1 MKTRVPLND
10 LPAQHR
16 ELKGEILARWETILD
31 TGAFVGGEAVE
42 TFERDFAEACGA
54 GHCVAVSSG
63 TDALRFILRA
73 LGLGEGDE
81 VITVA
86 NTFIATAAAITQAG
100 GRAVFVDV
108 EPGTMTLD
116 PARLKAAVTSRTRG
130 ILPVQIFGQTADMDA
145 INSFAEKR
153 GLWVVEDACQAHLAD
168 YRGRTAGALGT
179 AGAFSFYPAKN
190 LGACGEAGA
199 VTTSD
204 DGLAETIRM
213 FRHQGQSKKNV
224 HEVRGTNGRCDA
236 LQAAALSVKLA
247 RLPQWNRRRQEIAR
261 RYRRQ
266 LEGLDGVELPVEGEG
281 RTHVYHQFVIRLQ
294 RRDDVAQALHRAGVA
309 TAVHYP
315 VPLHRQPPFRHL
327 APPEGSLAVTERYA
341 GEILSLPVYAEMTDD
356 QVDLVCR
363 ELKRATAEVAA
374 G

>member
-1 MKTRVPLND
+1 MKMRVPLND

-16 ELKGEILARWETILD
+16 ELKIEILARWEAILD
-31 TGAFVGGEAVE
+31 TGAFVGGAEVEAFE
-42 TFERDFAEACGA
+42 TAFAEACGA
-54 GHCVAVSSG
+54 RHCVAVSSG

-73 LGLGEGDE
+73 VGLAEGDE

-86 NTFIATAAAITQAG
+86 NTFVATAAAITQAG

-116 PARLKAAVTSRTRG
+116 PARLEAAVTTRTRG

-145 INSFAEKR
+145 IGRFAAKR

-168 YRGRTAGALGT
+168 YRGRKAGALGT

-204 DGLAETIRM
+204 DGLAETVRM

-224 HEVRGTNGRCDA
+224 HAVRGTNGRCDA

-247 RLPQWNRRRQEIAR
+247 RLPAWNRRRREIAD
-261 RYRRQ
+261 RYRRR
-266 LEGLDGVELPVEGEG
+266 LAGLAGVELPLEGVG
-281 RTHVYHQFVIRLQ
+281 RTHVYHQFVVRLD
-294 RRDDVAQALHRAGVA
+294 RRDEVAAALGRAGVA

-327 APPEGSLAVTERYA
+327 APPEGTLTVTEHCA
-341 GEILSLPVYAEMTDD
+341 GRILSLPVFAEMTDG

-363 ELKRATAEVAA
+363 ELERAVYGERSA
-374 G
+374 